1 MENRAHGII
10 AGLFAILLSVA
21 VAAAYWWL
29 GGTGTDRRDYYVL
42 SNLPVSGLNAQ
53 ATVKFR
59 GVTVGQVAEI
69 QFDPANPMSILIKI
83 SVDKTLRLTRGTF
96 AQLKTQGLTGL
107 AYIELDDSGK
117 NPAILAAAEADSARI
132 PLNVSDLDNLI
143 DSGKQLVERS
153 KFLVDSSIHLVE
165 SGNRLLNA
173 QNVEHIERTLASLDQ
188 ATQKFAPLLASM
200 TQTNQRVAGMFSD
213 DHQRR
218 VLAVADSAQDA
229 LQQVGPLIQ
238 DMRRATADF
247 HELSA
252 QLQRSSSE
260 ISGRVSEETLPQL
273 NRLTLRLTQDAKR
286 LDTLM
291 QELEQN
297 PQSLVFGKPQPMPGP
312 GEPGFGAR

>member
-21 VAAAYWWL
+21 VVAAYWWL

-42 SNLPVSGLNAQ
+42 SNLPVTGLNAQ

-59 GVTVGQVAEI
+59 GVAVGQVAEI

-83 SVDKTLRLTRGTF
+83 SVDKTLRLTRSTF

-107 AYIELDDSGK
+107 AYIELDDSDK
-117 NPAILAAAEADSARI
+117 NSVMISAAEADSARI
-132 PLNVSDLDNLI
+132 PLNISDMDNLI
-143 DSGKQLVERS
+143 DSSKQLVERS
-153 KFLVDSSIHLVE
+153 RFLVDSSIRLME
-165 SGNRLLNA
+165 SGNNLLNA
-173 QNVEHIERTLASLDQ
+173 KNVEHIERTLANLDQ
-188 ATQKFAPLLASM
+188 STQQLAPLLASM

-213 DHQRR
+213 EHQHRI
-218 VLAVADSAQDA
+218 LAVADSAHDA

-247 HELSA
+247 HALSA

-260 ISGRVSEETLPQL
+260 ISGKVSEETLPHL
-273 NRLTLRLTQDAKR
+273 NQLTLRLTQDAKR
-286 LDTLM
+286 LDALM
-291 QELEQN
+291 RELQQN
-297 PQSLVFGKPQPMPGP
+297 PQSLVFGKPQPTPGP
-312 GEPGFGAR
+312 GEPGFGSR